1 MNGDVY
7 QQMLL
12 QKQLEEELKEVK
24 RVMGIILDK
33 KARERLA
40 NVRLVKPELA
50 TQLELYLY
58 QLYKTGQVKH
68 ITEEQLIRILQELS
82 KKPRGK
88 IRFKFK

>member
-1 MNGDVY
+1 MNGDIY

-12 QKQLEEELKEVK
+12 QKQLQEELKEIK
-24 RVMGIILDK
+24 RVMSIILDK

-58 QLYKTGQVKH
+58 QLYKAGQIKQ
-68 ITEEQLIRILQELS
+68 ITEDQMIKILQELS
-82 KKPRGK
+82 KKPQGK
-88 IRFKFK
+88 IKFKFK